1 MAPAGFMAPARGAT
15 TMRRTML
22 SVEKSPCKGNRGD
35 SKWTSHLL
43 KKWAFSYDRFSC
55 IIMGGLTM
63 GKFVDI
69 DLVKL

>member
-1 MAPAGFMAPARGAT
+1 
-15 TMRRTML
+15 ML